1 MKVPWVA
8 ISNDETLGVIRGRID
23 GAAFEDAWEQGRL
36 LSLDDATALALESL
50 D

>member
-8 ISNDETLGVIRGRID
+8 ISNDETLGVIRSRLD
-23 GAAFEDAWEQGRL
+23 DAAFEDAWEQGRD
-36 LSLDDATALALESL
+36 LSLDDAMALALESL